1 MRVRVVLKASVL
13 PLMVTLLLG
22 GCGAAGT
29 GTRLPTACPTPGLL
43 ASGADLTRHRPGPVQ
58 DLTTLEYD
66 AKLTGLGGSCSAGRD
81 DRSIEMQLT
90 ASFSVERGAAAEGR
104 TVDMPWFV
112 AVIDRRDERI
122 LNRQVFVE
130 RAGFARNETR
140 TSITSAPIT
149 LSLPVGE
156 ARRAADYRILVSFML
171 SEEDLALNRRRGP
184 R

>member
-1 MRVRVVLKASVL
+1 MRVRVVLKALVL

-43 ASGADLTRHRPGPVQ
+43 AQGADLTRYRPGPVQ

-66 AKLTGLGGSCSAGRD
+66 ARLTGLGGNCSAGRD
-81 DRSIEMQLT
+81 DRSIEMELT
-90 ASFSVERGAAAEGR
+90 VRFSVERGAGLEGR
-104 TVDMPWFV
+104 TVDLPWFV
-112 AVIDRRDERI
+112 GVVDRRTGAIISRPA
-122 LNRQVFVE
+122 FVE

-140 TSITSAPIT
+140 TSITSAPISI
-149 LSLPVGE
+149 SLPVSE
-156 ARRAADYRILVSFML
+156 SRRAQDYDIKISFVL